1 VLIYAAKRLLLA
13 IPTLA
18 IVAVAVFAMLHL
30 LPGDPAQLML
40 GDMESPEALARLHAE
55 LGLDR
60 PLTVQFAMWIA
71 RVLHGDLGVSIVQQR
86 PVLDMLLGSFA
97 VTASIVVPA
106 VVIAAL
112 LAIPLGMLAAWKQ
125 NTKVDAALMT
135 LAIVFLSI
143 PSFWLG
149 LLFLMFFGL
158 KLDLF
163 PVVGYVSPLENFR
176 EGISYLIMPVMSL
189 ALIETGVIVRMARAS
204 TIEVLRLEY
213 ITHARAKGLA
223 ETTVALRHALK
234 NTLAPTWTVIGLTL
248 GSLLGG
254 AVVTETVFTIPGI
267 GRLLVDSIF
276 ARDYPVVQGALLFI
290 TAIYVGVNLLI
301 DLSYPLFDPRVRLS

>member
-1 VLIYAAKRLLLA
+1 VLTYAAKRILLA
-13 IPTLA
+13 IPTLL
-18 IVAVAVFAMLHL
+18 IVAIAVFAMLHMI
-30 LPGDPAQLML
+30 PGDPAQLML
-40 GDMESPEALARLHAE
+40 GDVDSPEALARLRSE

-60 PLTVQFAMWIA
+60 PLAVQFFLWIG
-71 RVLHGDLGVSIVQQR
+71 RVLQGDFGTSIGQQR
-86 PVLDMLLGSFA
+86 PVLEMLLGSFS

-125 NTKVDAALMT
+125 NTKVDAGLMT

-163 PVVGYVSPLENFR
+163 PVVGYVSPFENFG
-176 EGISYLIMPVMSL
+176 EGISYLVMPVMSL

-213 ITHARAKGLA
+213 ITHARAKGLS
-223 ETTVALRHALK
+223 EPTIALRHALK

>member
-1 VLIYAAKRLLLA
+1 VLTYAAKRNLLA
-13 IPTLA
+13 IPTLL
-18 IVAVAVFAMLHL
+18 IVAIAVFAMLHMI
-30 LPGDPAQLML
+30 PGDPAQLML
-40 GDMESPEALARLHAE
+40 GDVDSPEALARLRSE

-60 PLTVQFAMWIA
+60 PLAVQFFLWIG
-71 RVLHGDLGVSIVQQR
+71 RVLQGDFGTSIGQQR
-86 PVLDMLLGSFA
+86 PVLEMLLGSFS

-125 NTKVDAALMT
+125 NTKVDAGLMT

-163 PVVGYVSPLENFR
+163 PVVGYVSPFENFG
-176 EGISYLIMPVMSL
+176 EGISYLVMPVMSL

-213 ITHARAKGLA
+213 ITHARAKGLS
-223 ETTVALRHALK
+223 EPTIALRHALK

>member
-1 VLIYAAKRLLLA
+1 MLTYAAKRILLA
-13 IPTLA
+13 IPTLL
-18 IVAVAVFAMLHL
+18 IVAIAVFAMLHMI
-30 LPGDPAQLML
+30 PGDPAQLML
-40 GDMESPEALARLHAE
+40 GDVDSPEALARLRSE

-60 PLTVQFAMWIA
+60 PLAVQFFLWMG
-71 RVLHGDLGVSIVQQR
+71 RVLQGDFGTSIGQQR
-86 PVLDMLLGSFA
+86 PVLEMLLGSFS

-125 NTKVDAALMT
+125 NTKVDAGLMT

-158 KLDLF
+158 RLDLF
-163 PVVGYVSPLENFR
+163 PVVGYVSPFENFG
-176 EGISYLIMPVMSL
+176 EGISYLVMPVMSL

-223 ETTVALRHALK
+223 ELAVAGRHALK
-234 NTLAPTWTVIGLTL
+234 NSMAPTWTMIGLTL

-254 AVVTETVFTIPGI
+254 AVVTETVFTLPGI

-276 ARDYPVVQGALLFI
+276 ARDYPVVQGCLLFV
-290 TAIYVGVNLLI
+290 TLIYVLVNLVV
-301 DLSYPLFDPRVRLS
+301 DLCYPLFDPRVRL

>member
-1 VLIYAAKRLLLA
+1 MLTYAAKRILLA
-13 IPTLA
+13 IPTLL
-18 IVAVAVFAMLHL
+18 IVAIAVFAMLHMI
-30 LPGDPAQLML
+30 PGDPAQLML
-40 GDMESPEALARLHAE
+40 GDVDSPEALARLRSE

-60 PLTVQFAMWIA
+60 PLAVQFFLWIG
-71 RVLHGDLGVSIVQQR
+71 RVLQGDFGTSIGQQR
-86 PVLDMLLGSFA
+86 PVLEMLLGSFA

-125 NTKVDAALMT
+125 NTKVDAGLMT

-163 PVVGYVSPLENFR
+163 PVVGYVSPFENFG
-176 EGISYLIMPVMSL
+176 EGISYLVMPVMSL

-213 ITHARAKGLA
+213 ITHARAKGLS
-223 ETTVALRHALK
+223 EPTIALRHALK

>member
-1 VLIYAAKRLLLA
+1 MLIYAAKRLLLA

>member
-1 VLIYAAKRLLLA
+1 MLTYAAKRILLA
-13 IPTLA
+13 IPTLL
-18 IVAVAVFAMLHL
+18 IVAIAVFAMLHL
-30 LPGDPAQLML
+30 IPGDPAQLML
-40 GDMESPEALARLHAE
+40 GDLESPEALARLHAE

-60 PLTVQFAMWIA
+60 PLFVQFVMWID

-86 PVLDMLLGSFA
+86 PVLEILLGSFA

-106 VVIAAL
+106 VAIAAL

-125 NTKVDAALMT
+125 NTKVDVGLMT

-163 PVVGYVSPLENFR
+163 PVVGYVSPFENFR
-176 EGISYLIMPVMSL
+176 EGISYLVMPVMSL

-213 ITHARAKGLA
+213 ITHARAKGLS
-223 ETTVALRHALK
+223 EPTVAVRHALK

>member
-1 VLIYAAKRLLLA
+1 VLTYAAKRILLA
-13 IPTLA
+13 IPTLL
-18 IVAVAVFAMLHL
+18 IVAIAVFAMLHMI
-30 LPGDPAQLML
+30 PGDPAQLML
-40 GDMESPEALARLHAE
+40 GDVDSPEALARLRSE

-60 PLTVQFAMWIA
+60 PLAVQFFLWIG
-71 RVLHGDLGVSIVQQR
+71 RVLQGDFGTSIGQQR
-86 PVLDMLLGSFA
+86 PVLEMLLGSFS

-112 LAIPLGMLAAWKQ
+112 LAIPFGMLAAWKQ
-125 NTKVDAALMT
+125 NTKVDAGLMT

-158 KLDLF
+158 RLDLF
-163 PVVGYVSPLENFR
+163 PVVGYVSPFENFG
-176 EGISYLIMPVMSL
+176 EGISYLVMPVMSL

-213 ITHARAKGLA
+213 ITHARAKGLS
-223 ETTVALRHALK
+223 EPTIALRHALK

>member
-1 VLIYAAKRLLLA
+1 MLTYVAKRILLA
-13 IPTLA
+13 IPTLL
-18 IVAVAVFAMLHL
+18 IVAIAVFAMLHL
-30 LPGDPAQLML
+30 IPGDPAQLML
-40 GDMESPEALARLHAE
+40 GDLENPEALARLHTE

-60 PLTVQFAMWIA
+60 PLVVQFAMWIGRA
-71 RVLHGDLGVSIVQQR
+71 LHGDLGVSIVQQR
-86 PVLDMLLGSFA
+86 PVLDMLLDAFA

-106 VVIAAL
+106 VAIAAL

-125 NTKVDAALMT
+125 NTKVDAGLMM

-163 PVVGYVSPLENFR
+163 PVVGYVSPFGNFR
-176 EGISYLIMPVMSL
+176 EGVSYLVMPVMSL

-213 ITHARAKGLA
+213 ITHARAKGLS
-223 ETTVALRHALK
+223 EPIVALRHALK

>member
-1 VLIYAAKRLLLA
+1 MLTYAAKRILLA
-13 IPTLA
+13 IPTLL
-18 IVAVAVFAMLHL
+18 IVAIAVFAMLHMI
-30 LPGDPAQLML
+30 PGDPAQLML
-40 GDMESPEALARLHAE
+40 GDVDSPEALARLRSE

-60 PLTVQFAMWIA
+60 PLAVQFFLWMG
-71 RVLHGDLGVSIVQQR
+71 RVLQGDFGTSIGQQR
-86 PVLDMLLGSFA
+86 PVLEMLLGSFS

-125 NTKVDAALMT
+125 NTKVDAGLMT

-158 KLDLF
+158 RLDLF
-163 PVVGYVSPLENFR
+163 PVVGYVSPFENFG
-176 EGISYLIMPVMSL
+176 EGISYLVMPVMSL

-213 ITHARAKGLA
+213 ITHARAKGLS
-223 ETTVALRHALK
+223 EPTIALRHALK

>member
-1 VLIYAAKRLLLA
+1 VLTYVAKRILLA
-13 IPTLA
+13 IPTLL
-18 IVAVAVFAMLHL
+18 IVAIAVFAMLHL
-30 LPGDPAQLML
+30 IPGDPAQLML
-40 GDMESPEALARLHAE
+40 GDLENPEALARLHTE

-60 PLTVQFAMWIA
+60 PLVVQFAMWIGRA
-71 RVLHGDLGVSIVQQR
+71 LHGDLGVSIVQQR
-86 PVLDMLLGSFA
+86 PVLDMLLDAFA

-106 VVIAAL
+106 VAIAAL

-125 NTKVDAALMT
+125 NTKVDAGLMM

-163 PVVGYVSPLENFR
+163 PVVGYVSSFGNFR
-176 EGISYLIMPVMSL
+176 EGVSYLVMPVMSL

-213 ITHARAKGLA
+213 ITHARAKGLS
-223 ETTVALRHALK
+223 EPIVALRHALK